1 MVSESIHLYLPP
13 PLSTVSISV
22 LNNSVDWLLFGK
34 GSYFLLSLIV
44 ASLASE
50 GGLFI
55 THQAQPEVQL
65 FSGSDG
71 GFLPDALPHTLP
83 PPEKYTQSHTLA
95 CHTGRH
101 RLSWRTDN
109 FLNG

>member
-22 LNNSVDWLLFGK
+22 LNNSVDWLLFGN

-65 FSGSDG
+65 FS
-71 GFLPDALPHTLP
+71 
-83 PPEKYTQSHTLA
+83 
-95 CHTGRH
+95 
-101 RLSWRTDN
+101 
-109 FLNG
+109 